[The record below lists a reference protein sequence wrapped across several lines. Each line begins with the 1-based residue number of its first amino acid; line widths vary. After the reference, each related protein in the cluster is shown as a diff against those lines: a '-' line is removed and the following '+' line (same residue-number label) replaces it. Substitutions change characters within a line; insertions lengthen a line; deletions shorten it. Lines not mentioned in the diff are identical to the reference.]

1 MKRAHTVLIILIV
14 IALGSVGWYL
24 ASPLFIDKVVNEDV
38 IKTGAQQDSQTM
50 LISQGSFVDADG
62 FHKTKGTVKIVEK
75 EGKKY
80 VVLEDF
86 EATNGP
92 DLKVYLS
99 DDTKASNYISL
110 GELKGNKGNQQ
121 YELSLEENVANYEYA
136 LIWCEQFSVLFGSA
150 KLE

>member
-1 MKRAHTVLIILIV
+1 MKKFYVVLIVL
-14 IALGSVGWYL
+14 IALIGCFAGWYL
-24 ASPLFIDKVVNEDV
+24 ASPLFFDKVVNED
-38 IKTGAQQDSQTM
+38 IIEASPNDNSQAT
-50 LISQGSFVDADG
+50 LISQGSFMNADG

-75 EGKKY
+75 ESKRY
-80 VVLEDF
+80 VVFEDF

-99 DDTKASNYISL
+99 NDKEASDYISL
-110 GELKGNKGNQQ
+110 GDLKGNIGNQQ
-121 YELSLEENVANYEYA
+121 YELPSEENLENYEYA